1 MSLRIASHFLTMS
14 SLAAAAVAHAAAAEA
29 IDASEAASANAA
41 QAEQEAKKAQ
51 AASLKASQEADAS
64 RAKAAKARAWAAV
77 SAGHAYAAGQAASAA
92 RDSATEAIKPA
103 NTAIAMGTPYRESDS
118 AAAFA
123 VLIGQTSLSLS
134 EQQSAAATAKANEAA
149 KAADA
154 AKKADAKTKEYV
166 AQAGTDW
173 FYADSAARDASS
185 EATAANNEATEAE
198 KSAANARA
206 SADAATR
213 DAGAADSAATQ
224 AEKDAV
230 AAEKSAANAN
240 HDAKAADEA
249 ADRAE
254 AEFLKEQEEARKA
267 ALDAPKPDTGP
278 DLTQGEEALLLA
290 HCGQSCV
297 DEFRNAK
304 QLLAM
309 DVIDWVIAN
318 GDQILLDELG
328 YTDAKKCFAQR
339 DVESCLW
346 TLVNVILVG
355 TAVTKIP
362 AVAKAIYRV
371 SSGIHSFWE
380 GLDKAKDTM
389 DRLRTV
395 LERVKKGQSAVA
407 CLVPIAEG
415 ASARRAAFHGAP
427 AKAGA
432 LTAAPAGKAAA
443 AASAGKPKICVTS
456 ALGKNSRLA
465 KLAEK
470 STKNQA
476 VQREMNQLI
485 NKLMGGNDQPGK
497 GSKALS
503 HGIRYLRGDA
513 GARLFFREVDGGFE
527 IIGKSDKPNEP
538 NVIKELLKIY
548 GS

>member
-1 MSLRIASHFLTMS
+1 M
-14 SLAAAAVAHAAAAEA
+14 
-29 IDASEAASANAA
+29 
-41 QAEQEAKKAQ
+41 
-51 AASLKASQEADAS
+51 
-64 RAKAAKARAWAAV
+64 
-77 SAGHAYAAGQAASAA
+77 AG
-92 RDSATEAIKPA
+92 
-103 NTAIAMGTPYRESDS
+103 
-118 AAAFA
+118 
-123 VLIGQTSLSLS
+123 
-134 EQQSAAATAKANEAA
+134 
-149 KAADA
+149 
-154 AKKADAKTKEYV
+154 
-166 AQAGTDW
+166 
-173 FYADSAARDASS
+173 
-185 EATAANNEATEAE
+185 
-198 KSAANARA
+198 
-206 SADAATR
+206 
-213 DAGAADSAATQ
+213 
-224 AEKDAV
+224 
-230 AAEKSAANAN
+230 
-240 HDAKAADEA
+240 
-249 ADRAE
+249 
-254 AEFLKEQEEARKA
+254 
-267 ALDAPKPDTGP
+267 PKPETGP
-278 DLTQGEEALLLA
+278 DLTQDEEALLLA

-297 DEFRNAK
+297 DEFRKAK

-318 GDQILLDELG
+318 GGQILLDELG

-355 TAVTKIP
+355 AAVTKIP

-380 GLDKAKDTM
+380 GLDKAKDTL

-395 LERVKKGQSAVA
+395 LDRVKKGQSAVA

-415 ASARRAAFHGAP
+415 AAARRAAFHGAS
-427 AKAGA
+427 AKAGEFTVA
-432 LTAAPAGKAAA
+432 SSGKAPA

-485 NKLMGGNDQPGK
+485 NKLMDGNDQPGR
-497 GSKALS
+497 GSRALS